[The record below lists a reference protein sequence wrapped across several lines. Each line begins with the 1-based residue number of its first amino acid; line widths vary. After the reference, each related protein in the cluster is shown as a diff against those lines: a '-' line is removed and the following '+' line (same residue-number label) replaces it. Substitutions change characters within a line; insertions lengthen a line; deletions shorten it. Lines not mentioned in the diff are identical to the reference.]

1 MSDLAKKEEERIFC
15 IHDIEHCLDV
25 ARISYI
31 LALENDIKIDKDIVY
46 GAALLHDI
54 GRAIS
59 VENHEIESVR
69 TARDILK
76 KCEYTE
82 NEINLICN
90 AIESHREK
98 SSELKDL
105 SDILA
110 VADKISRQCYSC
122 KAVDQCNWRDSKK
135 KYGDRILMIIGNREF
150 KDRTYVMGILNV
162 TPDSFSDGSK
172 YNTIDRAL
180 KHTEEM
186 IKDGMDIV
194 DVGGESTRPGYT
206 MISDEEEISR
216 VVPVVEKIKAEF
228 DIPISVDTYKSGV
241 AKAAINAGADL
252 INDIWGFKY
261 DENMAQVVKDGNVSC
276 CLMHNRKEMNYTD
289 YMNDV
294 LNDLKESIAKA
305 KAVGIDDNRIC
316 TDPGVG
322 FAKTYEQ
329 NLEIINKLEML
340 NTLGYPVLLGT
351 SKKSVIGLTL
361 DLPSDE
367 RVEGT
372 IATSVL
378 AVVKNSLFVRVHNVK
393 ENKRAILMTEK
404 ILGKY

>member
-1 MSDLAKKEEERIFC
+1 MLLER
-15 IHDIEHCLDV
+15 
-25 ARISYI
+25 
-31 LALENDIKIDKDIVY
+31 
-46 GAALLHDI
+46 
-54 GRAIS
+54 
-59 VENHEIESVR
+59 
-69 TARDILK
+69 
-76 KCEYTE
+76 
-82 NEINLICN
+82 
-90 AIESHREK
+90 
-98 SSELKDL
+98 
-105 SDILA
+105 
-110 VADKISRQCYSC
+110 Q
-122 KAVDQCNWRDSKK
+122 QK